1 LYKEYN
7 LTTKKDIK
15 LSDEL
20 VEDLRFD
27 ALDLYELVS
36 ALEDHYGIVI
46 TGGDDGEKIPVFL

>member
-1 LYKEYN
+1 M
-7 LTTKKDIK
+7 TTKKDIK